1 MEELIEGICY
11 GSSDKVVKNAF
22 EKKDKKKEGEEYP
35 YPGVPYG
42 YVPAPG
48 YVPVEGV
55 ISGVPPGYV
64 PAPGYAPVPPTE
76 GAVSGVPPGYVPAP
90 GYVPVEGAVS
100 CVPPGY
106 VPAPGYIPVAPAEG
120 AVSGVPP
127 GYVPAPGYVPVAT
140 AEGYMLAPG
149 YYPPPPGYILE
160 HQGDGDP
167 AKHHSEK
174 AKEEAIVELRKK
186 KSGSQRLTEK
196 ILSWMPGMKI

>member
-55 ISGVPPGYV
+55 PPGYV
-64 PAPGYAPVPPTE
+64 PAPGYAPVAPTE

-90 GYVPVEGAVS
+90 GYVPV
-100 CVPPGY
+100 
-106 VPAPGYIPVAPAEG
+106 EG

>member
-35 YPGVPYG
+35 YPSVPYG

-48 YVPVEGV
+48 YVPVE
-55 ISGVPPGYV
+55 
-64 PAPGYAPVPPTE
+64 
-76 GAVSGVPPGYVPAP
+76 
-90 GYVPVEGAVS
+90 
-100 CVPPGY
+100 
-106 VPAPGYIPVAPAEG
+106 
-120 AVSGVPP
+120 GVPP

>member
-55 ISGVPPGYV
+55 PPGYV
-64 PAPGYAPVPPTE
+64 PAPGYAPVAPT
-76 GAVSGVPPGYVPAP
+76 
-90 GYVPVEGAVS
+90 
-100 CVPPGY
+100 
-106 VPAPGYIPVAPAEG
+106 EG

-149 YYPPPPGYILE
+149 YYPPPPAYILE

>member
-55 ISGVPPGYV
+55 PPGYV
-64 PAPGYAPVPPTE
+64 PAPGYAPVAPTE

-90 GYVPVEGAVS
+90 GYVPVEGAIS
-100 CVPPGY
+100 GVPPGY
-106 VPAPGYIPVAPAEG
+106 VPAPGYAPVPPTEG